1 VASAATAPKTASR
14 TPAARRAAARG
25 SATTRAAPARRTT
38 ARRPA
43 RTSRL
48 AVPIPR
54 RLVPLAVG
62 RTAGAVGGLADSGLV
77 MRLTRGRLWIGA
89 LAVLLV
95 GIVALNVVA
104 LSFTASSSDTA
115 RKAEDLSRQG
125 SALRAQLAKELSSE
139 RVQRVAASLGLIV
152 PEPGSIRY
160 LRPSDGDAAEAARR
174 LRSGELVAVAPAP
187 VATDQGVAEA
197 AVPVTP
203 AEPEAAAP
211 GAPTEPVIEAP
222 APNTEA
228 PAVEPSTSSPG
239 GGALGGDSGVG
250 GGGVAPP

>member
-14 TPAARRAAARG
+14 TPAARRAAARR
-25 SATTRAAPARRTT
+25 SATMRAAPARRTT

-115 RKAEDLSRQG
+115 RKAEDLSGQG

-139 RVQRVAASLGLIV
+139 RVQRVAAGLGLIV

-187 VATDQGVAEA
+187 VATDPGVAEA

-211 GAPTEPVIEAP
+211 EAPTEPVIEAP
-222 APNTEA
+222 APTTEA

>member
-1 VASAATAPKTASR
+1 VASTAAAPKTASR
-14 TPAARRAAARG
+14 TPAARRAAARR
-25 SATTRAAPARRTT
+25 SAATRTAPARRTT
-38 ARRPA
+38 ARHPA
-43 RTSRL
+43 RTSRR
-48 AVPIPR
+48 ATPIPR

-62 RTAGAVGGLADSGLV
+62 HTAGAVRGLADSGLV

-115 RKAEDLSRQG
+115 RKAENLSRQG

-139 RVQRVAASLGLIV
+139 RVQGVAAGLGLIV

-174 LRSGELVAVAPAP
+174 LRSGELATLAPAP
-187 VATDQGVAEA
+187 VATDPSVPEIA
-197 AVPVTP
+197 APVTP
-203 AEPEAAAP
+203 AEPEVPAP
-211 GAPTEPVIEAP
+211 EAPAEPVIEAP
-222 APNTEA
+222 AP
-228 PAVEPSTSSPG
+228 AVEPAAPPPSGGAHG
-239 GGALGGDSGVG
+239 GGVS
-250 GGGVAPP
+250 GGGVASP